1 VTVRSDREFAD
12 ISAGGRIL
20 GTVLAELA
28 AHTTPGTSTLEL
40 DRIAETRVAELG
52 AEPSFKGYEG
62 YPHALCTSVNAA
74 VVHGIPRKDQILR
87 SGDIVGLDLGVRYR
101 GFFTD
106 AAVTVGV
113 GRVTAKAQRLL
124 DVTRVALARGI
135 AAVRV
140 GGTVGDIGAAV
151 QRHVEASGFAV
162 VRQLVGHGVGR
173 AVHED
178 PQVPNFGSPGSGPT
192 ITEGEVLA
200 IEPMVTVGDPAVV
213 TAPDRWTVRAADGS
227 LAAHFEHTVVVTRRG
242 AVVLTRLPD

>member
-1 VTVRSDREFAD
+1 MIVRSDREFAD
-12 ISAGGRIL
+12 LAAGGRIL
-20 GTVLAELA
+20 GTVLGELA
-28 AHTTPGTSTLEL
+28 ARAAPGVSTLEL
-40 DRIAETRVAELG
+40 DRAAEARMASLG

-74 VVHGIPRKDQILR
+74 VVHGIPQKDQILR
-87 SGDIVGLDLGVRYR
+87 SGDIVGLDLGVRYH

-113 GRVTAKAQRLL
+113 GRVAAGTQRLL
-124 DVTRVALARGI
+124 DVARVALARGI
-135 AAVRV
+135 AAARV
-140 GGTVGDIGAAV
+140 GGTVGDVGAAV

-178 PQVPNFGSPGSGPT
+178 PQVPNFGAPGAGPAL
-192 ITEGEVLA
+192 TEGEVLA
-200 IEPMVTVGDPAVV
+200 IEPMVTAGDPAVV
-213 TAPDRWTVRAADGS
+213 TAPDRWTVRTADGS

-242 AVVLTRLPD
+242 AVVLTRLTG